1 VFAICSALRL
11 ARFNVQIEDPN
22 KPAWAGNFFTG
33 VPAPAGAILALLPIY
48 LGFLQVAVPTSVTF
62 VYTLVIAG
70 LMVSRLPVLSGKKMG
85 TRVKTEMVAPVIL
98 VAVLMIALLVSYP
111 WHLLSVGAI
120 VYLLALPLGYF
131 AYQKQV
137 AADAALAAATPAGT
151 DAMPVAPPG
160 VSPEEDRPARLN

>member
-1 VFAICSALRL
+1 
-11 ARFNVQIEDPN
+11 
-22 KPAWAGNFFTG
+22 
-33 VPAPAGAILALLPIY
+33 
-48 LGFLQVAVPTSVTF
+48 
-62 VYTLVIAG
+62 
-70 LMVSRLPVLSGKKMG
+70 MVSRLPVLSGKKMG

-137 AADAALAAATPAGT
+137 ASDAALAAATPDST
-151 DAMPVAPPG
+151 DAMPVAPPAA
-160 VSPEEDRPARLN
+160 PPDEDRPARLN